1 MTVKVLS
8 GDLVFI
14 YVFQD
19 HCSSHGEKK
28 NRGETKVDSGKA
40 FKTLLKSPHDF
51 EAEEKECSFL
61 LSIVSA
67 PLPHL

>member
-1 MTVKVLS
+1 MKVLS

-19 HCSSHGEKK
+19 HCRSHGEK

-51 EAEEKECSFL
+51 ETEEKECSFL
-61 LSIVSA
+61 LSILSA